1 MPESQ
6 LEYNDIKSSIVHILL
21 YKDFPRKWKKDELGP
36 QNVLIKHIA
45 YDQHLLVS
53 KNKNKMPVMVTVTVE
68 SGPRHHLRLITI
80 MQRVEA
86 VSPGTRTN
94 DLSPRVKIQMAE
106 KSDLD
111 KWANRAL
118 PLSVLFVDWRTRS
131 SLPLSRDSSL
141 TRPPLY
147 IYCFTTKEINNV
159 NYDL

>member
-1 MPESQ
+1 MLESQ
-6 LEYNDIKSSIVHILL
+6 REYNDIKSSMVHILL
-21 YKDFPRKWKKDELGP
+21 YKDFPRKRKKDEPGP

-53 KNKNKMPVMVTVTVE
+53 KNKNKMLVMVTVE
-68 SGPRHHLRLITI
+68 SGPRHHIRLITI

-86 VSPGTRTN
+86 VSPGTKTN
-94 DLSPRVKIQMAE
+94 DLSPRVKIRMAE
-106 KSDLD
+106 NSDLD

-118 PLSVLFVDWRTRS
+118 PLSVLFVDQRTRS
-131 SLPLSRDSSL
+131 SLPLSHDSSL

-159 NYDL
+159 NYDS

>member
-1 MPESQ
+1 
-6 LEYNDIKSSIVHILL
+6 
-21 YKDFPRKWKKDELGP
+21 
-36 QNVLIKHIA
+36 LIKHIA

-53 KNKNKMPVMVTVTVE
+53 KNKNKMPVMVTVE

-86 VSPGTRTN
+86 ASPGTRTN

-118 PLSVLFVDWRTRS
+118 PLSVLFLDWRTRS